1 MFSWLYSLSSHDVL
15 YALDIFGVM
24 GGAVAG
30 TIQAY
35 RYHLDPLGAL
45 LIASVTAIGGGT
57 LRDVLLDRNP
67 IFWLVDGNYLIV
79 IFTVSLLVQVFFSYF
94 NKIDKILRITDAVGL
109 ATFTIIG
116 IEASLATG
124 MSPFISIFMGVIT
137 SCFGG
142 VMRDIICNEV
152 PLLLRQEVYIA
163 ASVAGG
169 ICFFISSHLGLE
181 NSLVY
186 VISGGVV
193 FAVRTLA
200 IYRGWNLPSLSLSQY
215 GREKK

>member
-1 MFSWLYSLSSHDVL
+1 MLDWLLTLSSRDVL

-24 GGAVAG
+24 GCAMAG

-35 RYHLDPLGAL
+35 RYQLDPLGAF

-57 LRDVLLDRNP
+57 VRDLLLDRNP
-67 IFWLVDGNYLIV
+67 VFWLVDSNYLIV
-79 IFTVSLLVQVFFSYF
+79 IFAISLIVQIFFLYF
-94 NKIDKILRITDAVGL
+94 NEIDKILRIADAVGL

-116 IEASLATG
+116 IEASRATG
-124 MSPFISIFMGVIT
+124 MSPFISVFMGVIT

-152 PLLLRQEVYIA
+152 PLVLRQDIYIA

-169 ICFFISSHLGLE
+169 VCFFVSTHLELE

-186 VISGGVV
+186 VLSGGVV
-193 FAVRTLA
+193 FVVRILA
-200 IYRGWNLPSLSLSQY
+200 IYRGWNLPSLRLN
-215 GREKK
+215 R